1 MTSQTETTTLPTVSV
16 EAEIAVLARRYRA
29 ANSVGMQVLNLIG
42 GQAENLLERLPD
54 RIKDQLE
61 SATARALEVA
71 MRAAQ
76 GSRGVVPDQKG
87 WLNTALATAMGAA
100 GGMGGLPSALAEL
113 PVTTT
118 VLLRAIQGIAV
129 EYGYDPEDPE
139 VAKDC
144 LTVFASAGPLAQD
157 DGADLG
163 FLSARMTLTGAT
175 VHGVI
180 ARIAPRLATVMGQK
194 LATQTVPVLG
204 AAAGAATNYAY
215 TSYYQQMAHV
225 HFGLRRLSGQ
235 SGQPREALVE
245 ALRAAVAR
253 PRVKIG

>member
-1 MTSQTETTTLPTVSV
+1 MTSQTETTSLPTVSV
-16 EAEIAVLARRYRA
+16 EAEIAALAERYRA

-61 SATARALEVA
+61 GATARALDVA

-76 GSRGVVPDQKG
+76 GSRGVVPDQKS

-100 GGMGGLPSALAEL
+100 GGVGGLPSALAEL

-118 VLLRAIQGIAV
+118 VLLRSIQGIAAD
-129 EYGYDPEDPE
+129 YGYDPADPE
-139 VAKDC
+139 VAKEC
-144 LTVFASAGPLAQD
+144 LAIFASAGPLARD
-157 DGADLG
+157 DGSDLG
-163 FLSARMTLTGAT
+163 FLSARITLTGAT

>member
-225 HFGLRRLSGQ
+225 HFGLRRLAGQ

>member
-16 EAEIAVLARRYRA
+16 EAEIAALARRYRA

>member
-1 MTSQTETTTLPTVSV
+1 
-16 EAEIAVLARRYRA
+16 
-29 ANSVGMQVLNLIG
+29 
-42 GQAENLLERLPD
+42 
-54 RIKDQLE
+54 
-61 SATARALEVA
+61 
-71 MRAAQ
+71 
-76 GSRGVVPDQKG
+76 
-87 WLNTALATAMGAA
+87 
-100 GGMGGLPSALAEL
+100 
-113 PVTTT
+113 

-225 HFGLRRLSGQ
+225 HFGLRRLAGQ